1 MRTKCVLCGHQEGHG
16 KVNLPGVCASCK
28 VDAIRQLEGVQDLA
42 KQIEQTKK
50 AIEALLDPRTDG
62 DVIDVTPETTVD
74 KGK

>member
-1 MRTKCVLCGHQEGHG
+1 MRPPRGPRQ
-16 KVNLPGVCASCK
+16 
-28 VDAIRQLEGVQDLA
+28 QLEGVQDLA